1 MASKV
6 FELYRKSVMG
16 NGGLGEGI
24 EPVIHS
30 MSAVDTGNGVIKVT
44 AEIKNTGTVAGT
56 CTVTSDGT
64 YRVQGDDT
72 FYVLNLNPSSQ
83 DLTLEPNETKTIELT
98 SRPMGSYLA
107 QGTGSFFLYVS
118 VDGVQVT
125 YRYGTFSWSRTVY
138 KGPLQVQ
145 VTGGILEA
153 SVLEATIN
161 SMTGNVPLQ
170 TEVTWSGSTKYG
182 AYTYDF
188 DLQYTEGRW
197 QLDVVLKEIVGGD
210 GDIYKGN
217 HYYNSNPTPWSGTW
231 TNTSG
236 TGDISTVS
244 ME

>member
-1 MASKV
+1 
-6 FELYRKSVMG
+6 MG

-107 QGTGSFFLYVS
+107 QGTGSFFFVCFGGWRASNLPVWNLQL
-118 VDGVQVT
+118 VQN
-125 YRYGTFSWSRTVY
+125 RIQRT
-138 KGPLQVQ
+138 
-145 VTGGILEA
+145 
-153 SVLEATIN
+153 S
-161 SMTGNVPLQ
+161 
-170 TEVTWSGSTKYG
+170 SGSGYWRHTGSIGIRSNDKQYDRKRTIADGSNMERKYKIRCIH
-182 AYTYDF
+182 
-188 DLQYTEGRW
+188 L
-197 QLDVVLKEIVGGD
+197 
-210 GDIYKGN
+210 
-217 HYYNSNPTPWSGTW
+217 
-231 TNTSG
+231 
-236 TGDISTVS
+236 
-244 ME
+244 

>member
-83 DLTLEPNETKTIELT
+83 DLT
-98 SRPMGSYLA
+98 
-107 QGTGSFFLYVS
+107 
-118 VDGVQVT
+118 
-125 YRYGTFSWSRTVY
+125 
-138 KGPLQVQ
+138 
-145 VTGGILEA
+145 
-153 SVLEATIN
+153 
-161 SMTGNVPLQ
+161 
-170 TEVTWSGSTKYG
+170 
-182 AYTYDF
+182 
-188 DLQYTEGRW
+188 
-197 QLDVVLKEIVGGD
+197 
-210 GDIYKGN
+210 
-217 HYYNSNPTPWSGTW
+217 
-231 TNTSG
+231 
-236 TGDISTVS
+236 
-244 ME
+244 